1 MDYALTSFDELVYG
15 RLSPFNNDST
25 PSYHIEYLKEHFNNC
40 SLITIGN
47 FKKQNNQLIL
57 IEKMQ
62 LCCVHPASKKY
73 ISTQQ
78 SIFQD
83 FDFENF
89 DQQVWEQMGVQS
101 SKIKKVHHHKLHNK
115 KTVKFVE
122 DCQWDEL
129 PVSNIKFYFYCAFLK
144 KEMEQ
149 FIKIIK
155 HTVHRINSKE
165 EIEQYIHKH
174 QQSLFTLCLKV
185 LQQLDVNKKFTGCSI
200 KEVYNDEDISILIY
214 YYLEKLLRFIEGSY
228 LKYIDRTIS
237 IPVQS
242 KLLEDLDINLKLE
255 ALKTSM
261 LESDIT
267 TELKT
272 IVLSPLFKLT
282 QLSVKN
288 RISYHEFFF
297 INTYISHFLEEL
309 KKKPILTQSKILKI
323 LVYINYNAPI
333 FFHYITLFFES
344 EMNQLKSIEEQLNYL
359 FKLLKETNQHS
370 FYSQFAF
377 DPNQLSL
384 KIQLS
389 SWVQQEIQFKESSL
403 KLKLEEQHLFS
414 KLKDFNTVKLETT
427 QSVAELALFLRLQ
440 VEAEI
445 LVHKNQT
452 ELFQHLAS
460 SYQTPK
466 AKDISATSIKM
477 KYYRPESFT
486 ISSLHKQLKK
496 MMEIL
501 ENI

>member
-1 MDYALTSFDELVYG
+1 MDYALTSFDELVHG
-15 RLSPFNNDST
+15 RLTPFNYDST
-25 PSYHIEYLKEHFNNC
+25 SSYYIEYLKENFNNC

-57 IEKMQ
+57 IDKKQ
-62 LCCVHPASKKY
+62 LCCIHPAAKKY

-89 DQQVWEQMGVQS
+89 DQHLWEQMGIQC
-101 SKIKKVHHHKLHNK
+101 SKIRKVHHHKLNNK
-115 KTVKFVE
+115 KTVAFVE
-122 DCQWDEL
+122 DCLWEKL
-129 PVSNIKFYFYCAFLK
+129 PESNIKFYFYCAYLK

-155 HTVHRINSKE
+155 HTVHRINSKQ
-165 EIEQYIHKH
+165 EIEQYIHKY
-174 QQSLFTLCLKV
+174 QQSLFTLCMKV
-185 LQQLDVNKKFTGCSI
+185 LQQLDINKKYTGCNI

-214 YYLEKLLRFIEGSY
+214 YYLEKLLRFIEGSF
-228 LKYIDRTIS
+228 LNYIDRRIS
-237 IPVQS
+237 IPFQS
-242 KLLEDLDINLKLE
+242 KLLEEFEINLKLE
-255 ALKTSM
+255 AVEVII
-261 LESDIT
+261 LESNIA

-272 IVLSPLFKLT
+272 IILSPLFKLK

-288 RISYHEFFF
+288 RISYLELIY
-297 INTYISHFLEEL
+297 INTYVSHFHEEL
-309 KKKPILTQSKILKI
+309 KKNPNLTQGKILKI

-333 FFHYITLFFES
+333 FFCYITLFFEN
-344 EMNQLKSIEEQLNYL
+344 EVNQLKNIEEQLNYL
-359 FKLLKETNQHS
+359 FKLLKETNQQF

-377 DPNQLSL
+377 DPDQQSL
-384 KIQLS
+384 KSQLS
-389 SWVQQEIQFKESSL
+389 SWIQQEIQYKESSL

-414 KLKDFNTVKLETT
+414 KLKDVNPVKLETT

-445 LVHKNQT
+445 LIHKNQT
-452 ELFQHLAS
+452 ELFQHLAFN
-460 SYQTPK
+460 YRTPK

-496 MMEIL
+496 MIEIL